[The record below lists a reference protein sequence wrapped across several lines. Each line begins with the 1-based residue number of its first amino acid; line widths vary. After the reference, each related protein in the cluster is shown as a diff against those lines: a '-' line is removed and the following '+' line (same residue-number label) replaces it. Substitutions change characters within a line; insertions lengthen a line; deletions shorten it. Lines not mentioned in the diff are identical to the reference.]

1 MARSRSLAG
10 LILISRMFML
20 LLICLDKRNTAMLLY
35 LLLAGVFYFNIYYQ
49 FINFFDKY
57 ILKAI

>member
-10 LILISRMFML
+10 LILISRML
-20 LLICLDKRNTAMLLY
+20 ISLLICLDKRNTAMLLY

-57 ILKAI
+57 IF